1 MFDTIVAQA
10 TPSGPGA
17 IALIRLSGKFV
28 REHVAQVS
36 KLMGKKT
43 IASIASHTV
52 HLGYIVDTH
61 GEKIDQVLFIVMD
74 GPKSFT
80 GEDTIEITCHNNPFI
95 INAIISRCIEC
106 GARHAAAGE
115 FTQRAF
121 ENNKISLV
129 EGEAINDLICAQS
142 EQALKKA
149 LAQVDGNFSHYIAG
163 LEQDILTILAY
174 CQASFEF
181 LEQEHDFS
189 SHIIEQITTLL
200 QRIQTIKA
208 DYPMQHVIKEGIKIA
223 LIGSVNAGKSSLFNA
238 LLGKAQAI
246 VTDIAGTTRDTL
258 YGSLYQQGAFWTFI
272 DTAGIRV
279 SNDIIE
285 QEGIKRSYQAA
296 EQADIVLI
304 ILDSSRELT
313 EHECELY
320 SDIANIHK
328 TKSIFVLTKNDLPQ
342 KITTETINTLFANI
356 NNKHILSVSSHDA
369 NSIIAVKNALM
380 QLVQKIFD
388 MMQAPFLL
396 SARQYHLIDAVAK
409 VLQNTLSLAQADN
422 VYYELISKELQ
433 QALEHLSVLTGKSVS
448 TNIIDSVFRTFCV
461 GK

>member
-28 REHVAQVS
+28 RECVAKLS
-36 KLMGKKT
+36 KCMGKKT
-43 IASIASHTV
+43 IASIPSHTV
-52 HLGYIVDTH
+52 HLGYIVDKH

-74 GPKSFT
+74 APKSFT
-80 GEDTIEITCHNNPFI
+80 GENTIEITCHNNPFI

-121 ENNKISLV
+121 ENNKISLI

-181 LEQEHDFS
+181 LEQEHDFAPQ
-189 SHIIEQITTLL
+189 IIEQITALL

-223 LIGSVNAGKSSLFNA
+223 LVGSVNAGKSSLFNA

-304 ILDSSRELT
+304 VLDSSRELS

-320 SDIANIHK
+320 SDIANMHT
-328 TKSIFVLTKNDLPQ
+328 TKSIFVLTKSDLPQ
-342 KITTETINTLFANI
+342 KTTAETVNTLFADI
-356 NNKHILSVSSHDA
+356 NNKHILSVSSHDT
-369 NSIIAVKNALM
+369 SSVFAVKNTLM

-388 MMQAPFLL
+388 TMQAPFLL
-396 SARQYHLIDAVAK
+396 SARQYHLIDAVEK
-409 VLQNTLSLAQADN
+409 VLQNTLPLAQSEC

-433 QALEHLSVLTGKSVS
+433 QALEHLSALTGKTVS
-448 TNIIDSVFRTFCV
+448 TNIIDTVFRTFCV